1 MDAGPKAI
9 EYIKGLKK
17 SSQDISSSVY
27 DSFHKKQTDKY
38 ESLLAMSGTE
48 NAYVIH
54 KELGEWM
61 TANMT
66 VVRHNPKLEA
76 TIGKIKELKER

>member
-1 MDAGPKAI
+1 M
-9 EYIKGLKK
+9 
-17 SSQDISSSVY
+17 Q
-27 DSFHKKQTDKY
+27 
-38 ESLLAMSGTE
+38 GTE

-66 VVRHNPKLEA
+66 VVRYNDQA
-76 TIGKIKELKER
+76 